1 MVKRYRRC
9 YQLRVSSFK
18 RKLNSSDRECLLRP
32 LMSRERNTIQE
43 TSWISKV
50 KKIVFSGNIFF
61 RRSREVHSSWKF
73 FWSII
78 ILIVS
83 RTFQQFT
90 WEIDTSSMIN
100 LIEIG
105 IWKEKLS
112 QLQRGKIWKI
122 IVDRILR
129 GMKFYPIIS
138 SPVLRNIFLNV
149 NEFFFFFFPPFPS
162 NACRNFKNRET
173 CLFHGGKNWWNVD
186 FFFLEKIRQI
196 FGKMNFHKIYHHSSK
211 TVSLHSFSCVE

>member
-32 LMSRERNTIQE
+32 LISRERNTIQE

-83 RTFQQFT
+83 RTIRVRD
-90 WEIDTSSMIN
+90 WYIIDDKFDRNWN
-100 LIEIG
+100 L
-105 IWKEKLS
+105 K
-112 QLQRGKIWKI
+112 RKI
-122 IVDRILR
+122 IPITEGKKNLENYRWSNFTRDEILSDNFIPR
-129 GMKFYPIIS
+129 FTKY
-138 SPVLRNIFLNV
+138 IFKRQWI
-149 NEFFFFFFPPFPS
+149 FFFPSPS
-162 NACRNFKNRET
+162 NACRNFKIVKRVYFT
-173 CLFHGGKNWWNVD
+173 G
-186 FFFLEKIRQI
+186 EKTD
-196 FGKMNFHKIYHHSSK
+196 G
-211 TVSLHSFSCVE
+211 T

>member
-32 LMSRERNTIQE
+32 LISRERNTIQE

-83 RTFQQFT
+83 RTIRVRD
-90 WEIDTSSMIN
+90 WYIIDDKFDRNWN
-100 LIEIG
+100 L
-105 IWKEKLS
+105 K
-112 QLQRGKIWKI
+112 RKI
-122 IVDRILR
+122 IPITEGKNLENYRWSNFTRDEILSDN
-129 GMKFYPIIS
+129 FI
-138 SPVLRNIFLNV
+138 PVLRNIFLNV
-149 NEFFFFFFPPFPS
+149 NEFFFFPPFPS